1 MQSRKFNNEK
11 AKARTQ
17 HVGRNTF
24 LYESC
29 CQTYEIL
36 FAIRTTIDIPGLFR
50 KSLVMMTYGISQA
63 DAYGECTFGSIS
75 RIYQFM
81 EQNCH
86 A

>member
-1 MQSRKFNNEK
+1 MHSRKFNNEK
-11 AKARTQ
+11 ANTRAP
-17 HVGRNTF
+17 HVERNTF

-36 FAIRTTIDIPGLFR
+36 FAIRTKIDIPGLFR

-63 DAYGECTFGSIS
+63 DTYGECALGSIS

-81 EQNCH
+81 
-86 A
+86 